1 MIRSKAAVVLGALAA
16 CTVACTA
23 ACGPSEKQVALERQ
37 TRELQGTL
45 AEQRQYNED
54 LALRLRL
61 AEARGRVLIG
71 LVEGLTETP
80 AGEPAAPSGIA
91 ASQTALAGL
100 DSDLNALIATAQSS
114 RADIAATRAQRAQLE
129 QELSAAKQTLNAM
142 EEDRARQA
150 ARYDTLIEL
159 LTKLDGLIRDRRLA
173 LRVVGNRMLLSLPDE
188 LLFASNDARVAPKG
202 KQLLDDVA
210 EVLKVASDRELQ
222 VAGHSDARPVRYG
235 RYPDN
240 WRLSSERA
248 LNVMQYLIERGVAR
262 ERISAAAY
270 GSTRPID
277 PAQTEQAAR
286 RNRRIEIVLLP
297 KLDEL
302 PDHSTLE
309 ALLANR
315 ERALDGASAPPVAP
329 APAVSDNPSPP

>member
-1 MIRSKAAVVLGALAA
+1 MIRAKAAVARGALAA
-16 CTVACTA
+16 CFGACLG
-23 ACGPSEKQVALERQ
+23 ACGPSDQQVALERR
-37 TRELQGTL
+37 TRELQATL
-45 AEQRQYNED
+45 TEQRQYNED

-71 LVEGLTETP
+71 LVEGLTEAP
-80 AGEPAAPSGIA
+80 ASEAAAPSGIA

-129 QELSAAKQTLNAM
+129 QELSAAKQTLAAL
-142 EEDRARQA
+142 EQDRARQA
-150 ARYDTLIEL
+150 ARSDTLIEM

-173 LRVVGNRMLLSLPDE
+173 LRVVGNRMLVSLPDE
-188 LLFASNDARVAPKG
+188 LLFASNDARVAPNG
-202 KQLLDDVA
+202 KRLLDEVA
-210 EVLKVASDRELQ
+210 EVLKAAADRELQ
-222 VAGHSDARPVRYG
+222 VAGHTDARPVRYG

-248 LNVMQYLIERGVAR
+248 LNVMQYLIERGVPR

-297 KLDEL
+297 KLEEL

-315 ERALDGASAPPVAP
+315 ERALDGASAPPVSP
-329 APAVSDNPSPP
+329 APASSDEAGPP